1 MNDLQ
6 IQELNELTEVL
17 TLKDSTGWK
26 RIVSD
31 AQAAFDGVS
40 MSWYNFSDG
49 SSELIQARVSAISNR
64 YIIDLMSL
72 YESKLNDIGL
82 EVIAAEKDSTIQ
94 IHDVEVENIEPEDD
108 E

>member
-6 IQELNELTEVL
+6 SQEVNELTEVL
-17 TLKDSTGWK
+17 ALKDTSGWK
-26 RIVSD
+26 RIVQD

-40 MSWYNFSDG
+40 ASWYNFPDG
-49 SSELIQARVSAISNR
+49 TAALTQARVSAISNR

-72 YESKLNDIGL
+72 YESRLNDVGL
-82 EVIAAEKDSTIQ
+82 EVIAQEPNATIQ

-108 E
+108 